1 MLAATISRAEAFAA
15 VLVAAVTRAADDTCA
30 MAVLRVDP
38 LTFPFDTDSP
48 FLFGVFHNDKYP
60 KGNAKM
66 GPDASLRGHNIGA
79 DFGNPA
85 GWSMYHG
92 EGGIPGFPKHPHRGF
107 ETISVSVRGF
117 VDHVDSLGAA
127 GRFGDGDVQ
136 WMTAGAGISHAE
148 MFPCLARA
156 EENHMEFFQIWLNL
170 PRAKKMSPPNFLMFW
185 GEDIPTLDRGGA
197 LVKLVAGAV
206 EGFNKPALPPPPD
219 SYARDPNSQLL
230 VMTIKLKPGASYVIP
245 GAPGAGRDTHRN
257 LYKYEGGELTVGGK
271 RLTATHR
278 IKVDASKD
286 LEVTAGAQE
295 IGLLVLQGNDLNEP
309 VVQHGPFV
317 GNTREDITKA
327 FRDYQMTQ
335 FGSWPWP
342 SDGVVHKRDDQRFA
356 KYPDGR
362 VETKPRR
369 ATP

>member
-1 MLAATISRAEAFAA
+1 
-15 VLVAAVTRAADDTCA
+15 
-30 MAVLRVDP
+30 MAVIRVDP

-66 GPDASLRGHNIGA
+66 GPDASLRGHNIGR
-79 DFGNPA
+79 DFATPSGLVHPRR
-85 GWSMYHG
+85 
-92 EGGIPGFPKHPHRGF
+92 GGPLR
-107 ETISVSVRGF
+107 
-117 VDHVDSLGAA
+117 D
-127 GRFGDGDVQ
+127 GDGRAVDDG
-136 WMTAGAGISHAE
+136 GAGISHAE

-185 GEDIPTLDRGGA
+185 GEDIPTLRRGR
-197 LVKLVAGAV
+197 
-206 EGFNKPALPPPPD
+206 
-219 SYARDPNSQLL
+219 AR
-230 VMTIKLKPGASYVIP
+230 AH
-245 GAPGAGRDTHRN
+245 A
-257 LYKYEGGELTVGGK
+257 
-271 RLTATHR
+271 
-278 IKVDASKD
+278 
-286 LEVTAGAQE
+286 
-295 IGLLVLQGNDLNEP
+295 NEP

-342 SDGVVHKRDDQRFA
+342 SDGVVHKRDDRA
-356 KYPDGR
+356 PSTRTAG

-369 ATP
+369 ATPQGWVTCF

>member
-1 MLAATISRAEAFAA
+1 
-15 VLVAAVTRAADDTCA
+15 

-60 KGNAKM
+60 KATRRWDGRE
-66 GPDASLRGHNIGA
+66 PPGHNIGA
-79 DFGNPA
+79 ISATPLA
-85 GWSMYHG
+85 GPCTTARAASRL
-92 EGGIPGFPKHPHRGF
+92 PKHPHRGF

-117 VDHVDSLGAA
+117 VDHVDSLGGGRAA
-127 GRFGDGDVQ
+127 GGGVQ

-206 EGFNKPALPPPPD
+206 EGFSKPALPPPPD

-230 VMTIKLKPGASYVIP
+230 VMTIN
-245 GAPGAGRDTHRN
+245 GRHRN
-257 LYKYEGGELTVGGK
+257 LYKYEGGELTAGGK

-286 LEVTAGAQE
+286 LEVTAGA
-295 IGLLVLQGNDLNEP
+295 GDRAPRAPGRRLEP

-342 SDGVVHKRDDQRFA
+342 SDGVVHKRRRRRQ
-356 KYPDGR
+356 
-362 VETKPRR
+362 VPRGASR
-369 ATP
+369 RSPPRDAVTGG